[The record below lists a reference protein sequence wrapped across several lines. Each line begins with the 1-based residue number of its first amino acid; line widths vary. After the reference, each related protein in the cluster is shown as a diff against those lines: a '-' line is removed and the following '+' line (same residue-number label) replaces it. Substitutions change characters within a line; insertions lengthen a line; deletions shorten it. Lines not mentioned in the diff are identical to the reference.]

1 MQRWLRPLALV
12 AVAAC
17 AVLLAGSVWRVPAG
31 HVGLS
36 SDEVRGEGWH
46 LRRPFARAVRIP
58 AQGDVRLEGL
68 RLRTREG
75 SDLGFRL
82 DLAYRVGA
90 RLSPQFARDVRATGL
105 EGALRILAD
114 HVLHDAGAKVDAETL
129 LSTASLVEA
138 PLSVALEASGLDVT
152 RLAFRSDLG
161 SELIRRRATDS
172 ARAMVR
178 PPRGPVILIGWDGA
192 DWRIIRPLVAAGR
205 MPHLARL
212 MARGAFGEL
221 RSYDPMFSPLIWTT
235 IATGKAPTEHGIAD
249 FVVKDVSSGARRPIT
264 SDFRKVKA
272 LWNIFS
278 DFDRDSAWLG
288 WWASYPAEAT
298 RATIVSDVLVA
309 SLLSGGVDKTVR
321 TPGIAT
327 PEGFLETRKDLLV
340 PWTSLSRAD
349 VARFFPVSDDDW
361 RVALEELAAPRKE
374 GPRQKGE
381 EGSQSPAAFVC
392 RVLCGT
398 RSYHAIAKDLVRRRV
413 PFVAVYYE
421 GVDMMG
427 HRFQHFL
434 APKMQ
439 MVSAADF
446 QRFHDAVP
454 RWYEYQDELLGDL
467 LAEAPPDTTVMIVS
481 DHGFLSGDERPEGVL
496 PFTSVQPAEWHR
508 DWGILAIAGPGIRS
522 GPLPP
527 ASVYDVAPT
536 LLYLEG
542 LPLAED
548 MPGRVIRAAIG
559 PAELASAAPRT
570 VRSYELV
577 GTGFDRTG
585 PTKVDAAAM
594 EEMMANLRALGYVG
608 GDPKNPDR
616 PAGGDETAAGESPRM
631 DTQVYYHRNLAVS
644 YIKQGRFAEA
654 ESELL
659 AANERKPF
667 PKTYS
672 MLSEVRASQGRYL
685 DAARALEDGWGK
697 AGGGMEPSSLLWI
710 VELHL
715 LAGDAPGAAQA
726 ADRWSSHM
734 SPAVASAV
742 QGRLAESSGDRERA
756 VGAYR
761 AALQADPLIVRVAQ
775 RLYALQARS
784 GDPGSLEPFLLDT
797 LRSHPRVDAY
807 WDLAGQIAMSRGDPA
822 SAASRFEKARE
833 LEPENGLYLGHFA
846 AAAAASGAPD
856 DARAALAWAE
866 RFPPR
871 EADAWMALGSAW
883 DRLGDAENALRCFSS
898 AKASGLTGPGA
909 DVATALTLARAGRRE
924 EARRVLDEVSRRF
937 PDNPAIREL
946 QTRLQ

>member
-1 MQRWLRPLALV
+1 
-12 AVAAC
+12 
-17 AVLLAGSVWRVPAG
+17 
-31 HVGLS
+31 
-36 SDEVRGEGWH
+36 
-46 LRRPFARAVRIP
+46 
-58 AQGDVRLEGL
+58 
-68 RLRTREG
+68 
-75 SDLGFRL
+75 
-82 DLAYRVGA
+82 
-90 RLSPQFARDVRATGL
+90 
-105 EGALRILAD
+105 
-114 HVLHDAGAKVDAETL
+114 
-129 LSTASLVEA
+129 
-138 PLSVALEASGLDVT
+138 
-152 RLAFRSDLG
+152 
-161 SELIRRRATDS
+161 
-172 ARAMVR
+172 MVR

-288 WWASYPAEAT
+288 WWASYH
-298 RATIVSDVLVA
+298 RRSDARHDRVGCARREPPL
-309 SLLSGGVDKTVR
+309 GGVDKTVR

-349 VARFFPVSDDDW
+349 VAPFFPVSDDDW

-467 LAEAPPDTTVMIVS
+467 LRRGASGHDRDDRVGSRLPLRRRAPRGRPPLHERSARRMA
-481 DHGFLSGDERPEGVL
+481 SGLGHP
-496 PFTSVQPAEWHR
+496 R
-508 DWGILAIAGPGIRS
+508 DRGPGIRS

-644 YIKQGRFAEA
+644 YIKQ
-654 ESELL
+654 
-659 AANERKPF
+659 
-667 PKTYS
+667 
-672 MLSEVRASQGRYL
+672 
-685 DAARALEDGWGK
+685 
-697 AGGGMEPSSLLWI
+697 
-710 VELHL
+710 
-715 LAGDAPGAAQA
+715 
-726 ADRWSSHM
+726 
-734 SPAVASAV
+734 
-742 QGRLAESSGDRERA
+742 
-756 VGAYR
+756 
-761 AALQADPLIVRVAQ
+761 
-775 RLYALQARS
+775 
-784 GDPGSLEPFLLDT
+784 
-797 LRSHPRVDAY
+797 
-807 WDLAGQIAMSRGDPA
+807 
-822 SAASRFEKARE
+822 AASPK
-833 LEPENGLYLGHFA
+833 P
-846 AAAAASGAPD
+846 
-856 DARAALAWAE
+856 
-866 RFPPR
+866 
-871 EADAWMALGSAW
+871 
-883 DRLGDAENALRCFSS
+883 
-898 AKASGLTGPGA
+898 KASCSRPTSANLSPRRTPCS
-909 DVATALTLARAGRRE
+909 AR
-924 EARRVLDEVSRRF
+924 
-937 PDNPAIREL
+937 
-946 QTRLQ
+946 